1 MPNEAV
7 PYSGRFGESNGYVA
21 LEDFNMSMQVTA
33 ITHRPSPVLA
43 SILSQVTPSEDIDPT
58 RRGDV
63 VACLSLQ
70 SDRGRACRTVPFH
83 RPCAEIG
90 TWQLGLDPPLALP
103 PRTDPSRWL
112 MRPI

>member
-7 PYSGRFGESNGYVA
+7 PYSGRFGENNGYVA
-21 LEDFNMSMQVTA
+21 LEDLHVYA
-33 ITHRPSPVLA
+33 GDGDHPSAVA
-43 SILSQVTPSEDIDPT
+43 SVSSILKSRPAKIDPT

-63 VACLSLQ
+63 VARLSLQ